1 LGRGI
6 DAGVVTAIGFA
17 ANKYQHPEAALVR
30 AFSRSVI
37 VGLAIATATVTIS
50 ASAAPLSYNS
60 ILGSWCGQS
69 SNPNLTNYLFAR
81 DTLTV
86 TFFPAKTKSVLK
98 IDHYDFSD
106 SAIVLYWLAASPDQ
120 GGTSGNTLVQVTFGN
135 FSSDD
140 QTMQQQPNDEAGL
153 YRFKRC

>member
-1 LGRGI
+1 MIREFL
-6 DAGVVTAIGFA
+6 
-17 ANKYQHPEAALVR
+17 KSL
-30 AFSRSVI
+30 I
-37 VGLAIATATVTIS
+37 VGMTIATATVTMS
-50 ASAAPLSYNS
+50 ESAATLSYNS
-60 ILGSWCGQS
+60 ILGSWCGLS

-106 SAIVLYWLAASPDQ
+106 SAIVLYWFGASPNQ
-120 GGTSGNTLVQVTFGN
+120 GGTPGNTLLQVTFGN

-140 QTMQQQPNDEAGL
+140 QTMQQQPSDEAGL